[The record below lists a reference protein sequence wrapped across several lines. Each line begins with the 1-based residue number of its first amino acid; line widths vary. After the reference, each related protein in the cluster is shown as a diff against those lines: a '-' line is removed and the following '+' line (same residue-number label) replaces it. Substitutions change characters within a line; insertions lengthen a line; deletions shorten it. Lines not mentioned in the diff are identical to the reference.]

1 MFITRTD
8 SYVLVLLLY
17 VDDIVLIGNSE
28 AMLLRFVTILCEQF
42 VMKDLGNLHYFLG
55 IQVVR
60 SPSGLFLAQHK
71 YVVDLLHKFQL
82 HTYKPLRTPFAAQ
95 TTLSL
100 SDGEPSLY
108 RSMVGALQ
116 YLRPYSFH

>member
-82 HTYKPLRTPFAAQ
+82 HTCKPFPSQMVSYLQIRLHTGIWLEHCS
-95 TTLSL
+95 TLI
-100 SDGEPSLY
+100 
-108 RSMVGALQ
+108 MT
-116 YLRPYSFH
+116 